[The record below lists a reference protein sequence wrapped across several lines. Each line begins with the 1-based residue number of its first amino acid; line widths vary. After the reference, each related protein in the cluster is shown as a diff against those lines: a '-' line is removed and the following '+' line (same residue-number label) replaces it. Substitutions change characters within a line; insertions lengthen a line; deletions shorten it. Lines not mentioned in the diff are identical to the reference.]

1 METTVKGLNQ
11 KVLNRAFLDLWTDAE
26 KLFKKPVG
34 FDNFKK
40 EIKGKKIIRVWR
52 RAKNII
58 FELSGNY
65 SLLIHQ
71 KMTGHLLIG
80 NWKIEIKNWEPLVKG
95 PLEDRNNRYIHIMF
109 WLSGDLMMA
118 LSDLR
123 KFAKV
128 ELWKTEELLNSE
140 EFKSIGPEPLDKSF
154 TFEKFRARLRFNG
167 ATARRGKIK
176 TILMK
181 PEIIAGIGNI
191 YSDEALWW
199 AKINPLKDVSK
210 LNNAELKNLYASIIK
225 VLKSGVKLGGESFSD
240 YRKPDGT
247 KGDFDDERKAYRRA
261 GEKCLYCKKAI
272 IKRIKINGRSSCFCP
287 YCQK

>member
-1 METTVKGLNQ
+1 VETTVKGLNQ

>member
-1 METTVKGLNQ
+1 MPELPEVETTVRGLNQ

-26 KLFKKPVG
+26 KIFKKPKRL
-34 FDNFKK
+34 DDFKK

-52 RAKNII
+52 RAKNVI
-58 FELSGNY
+58 FELSDGY

-71 KMTGHLLIG
+71 KMTGHLLVGKWVLKDNI
-80 NWKIEIKNWEPLVKG
+80 WKPVDKG
-95 PLEDRNNRYIHIMF
+95 PLNDPYNRFIHIIF
-109 WLSGDLMMA
+109 FFDNGSMMA

-128 ELWKTEELLNSE
+128 ELWKTDDLLKELVNL
-140 EFKSIGPEPLDKSF
+140 GPEPLEKSF
-154 TFEKFRARLRFNG
+154 TLNKFKDVLENK
-167 ATARRGKIK
+167 RGKIK

-210 LNNAELKNLYASIIK
+210 LNNIELNNLYDSIIK

-247 KGDFDDERKAYRRA
+247 KGDFDDERKAYKRA
-261 GEKCLYCKKAI
+261 GEKCLRCKKAI
-272 IKRIKINGRSSCFCP
+272 IKRIKIGGRSACFCP
-287 YCQK
+287 HCQK